1 MLEQILAKAQEVTAL
16 YGLNVIAAVTILII
30 GRLAANIV
38 RKVIENILVRAKV
51 DLTLVSFVASLSYV
65 GLMIF
70 VIIAALGQLG
80 IQTTSFIAVL
90 GAAGLAVGLALQGS
104 LSNFAAGVLMIIFKP
119 FKVGDY
125 VEGGGASGVV
135 DKIEI
140 FTTTLKSPDSKTI
153 IVPNSKIG
161 GGIIVNYN
169 TMEQTSLV
177 DLQVGFNYKDDFAKI
192 EKHIQEIMVSDS
204 RIFKDPAPAVRIA
217 KFTETHVIFT
227 VKAKT
232 STADYDAVAGMIM
245 IKIKE
250 LFDNNTFLPP
260 LA

>member
-1 MLEQILAKAQEVTAL
+1 MIEQILAKTQELIAL
-16 YGLNVIAAVTILII
+16 YGLNVIAAVAILIL

-38 RKVIENILVRAKV
+38 RKVIEKIMMRTKV
-51 DLTLVSFVASLSYV
+51 DVTLVSFVVSLSYV
-65 GLMIF
+65 GLMAF
-70 VIIAALGQLG
+70 VIIAAIGQLG

-125 VEGGGASGVV
+125 VEGGGASGIV

-140 FTTTLKSPDSKTI
+140 FTTTLKSPDNKTI

-161 GGIIVNYN
+161 GGSIVNYS
-169 TMEQTSLV
+169 MEQTRLV
-177 DLQVGFNYKDDFAKI
+177 DLPAVFNYKDDFAKI
-192 EKHIQEIMVSDS
+192 EKHIQEILASDP
-204 RIFKDPAPAVRIA
+204 RILKNPAPAIGIA
-217 KFTETHVIFT
+217 KFTETHVTFA
-227 VKAKT
+227 VQAWA
-232 STADYDAVAGMIM
+232 STADHDAVAGRIL

-250 LFDNNTFLPP
+250 MFDNKTVLPP